1 MTVNQFIGD
10 KEMITVED
18 KETIR
23 RAYYIEHKSI
33 RQIQRETGHHRR
45 TIRKALED
53 GMVPEYNEKSPR
65 PTPAL
70 TPVKGI
76 IDQWLAEDEK
86 QPSKQRHTAK
96 RIYERLRDEYSFSGA
111 ESSIRRYVGQ
121 VRRQLRNE
129 VFIPLSFAPGQL
141 AQIDFG
147 EATVCISREQ
157 LIAQLFCLRM
167 GYSKQTFVMA
177 LPSQSQESFF
187 LGHVKAF
194 SFLGGVPRQLV
205 YDNLKTAVKTVLEGH
220 NRKEQ
225 SAFTAFR
232 SHYLF
237 ESRFCNVCQAHEK
250 GLVEGLVGYA
260 RRNWLVPIPEFDS
273 WDELNETLWG
283 KCLAEGTRQLRG
295 MEMTIGQ
302 AMVAEKP
309 HMLPLPPEQYPCYTM
324 HPVSANGFGLVTFG
338 TNRYSVPSERAYE
351 SKWLK
356 AYPDRVEITN
366 GHKVLAVHPR
376 CYGKH
381 QDILNP
387 LHYLSLLE
395 QRPGAYEH
403 AKPIQEWQQRWPD
416 VYDRYLAALREHLP
430 GDQSTREF
438 IRILRLHEHYP
449 EQAIASAMEESLLCH
464 CYNAD
469 GFRQLVMRQTEPSV
483 GPALPE
489 LTGELATQPVQWPDL
504 VDYDRLLA
512 GGKKQ

>member
-1 MTVNQFIGD
+1 VNVNQFIGD

-18 KETIR
+18 KEIIR

-33 RQIQRETGHHRR
+33 RQIQRETGYHRK
-45 TIRKALED
+45 TIRKALDD
-53 GMVPEYNEKSPR
+53 GMVPEYNEKEPR

-70 TPVKGI
+70 TPVKSI
-76 IDQWLAEDEK
+76 IDHWLAEDEK
-86 QPSKQRHTAK
+86 QSPKQRHTAK
-96 RIYERLRDEYSFSGA
+96 RMYERLKAEYGFSGA
-111 ESSIRRYVGQ
+111 ESTIRKYVGQ

-147 EATVCISREQ
+147 EAAVCISREQ

-187 LGHVKAF
+187 LGHVRAF
-194 SFLGGVPRQLV
+194 AFLGGVPRQLV
-205 YDNLKTAVKTVLEGH
+205 YDNLKTAVKTILEGH

-237 ESRFCNVCQAHEK
+237 ESRFCNVRQAHEK

-260 RRNWLVPIPEFDS
+260 RRNWLVPIPEYNS
-273 WDELNETLWG
+273 WDELNEALWE

-302 AMVAEKP
+302 AMAAEKP
-309 HMLPLPPEQYPCYTM
+309 HMLPL
-324 HPVSANGFGLVTFG
+324 
-338 TNRYSVPSERAYE
+338 PSERAYE

-366 GHKVLAVHPR
+366 GHQMLAVHPR

-403 AKPIQEWQQRWPD
+403 AKPIHQWQQRWPD
-416 VYDRYLAALREHLP
+416 VYDRYFAALREHLP

-464 CYNAD
+464 CYSSD
-469 GFRQLVMRQTEPSV
+469 GFRQLVMRLTEPSIP
-483 GPALPE
+483 PALPG
-489 LTGELATQPVQWPDL
+489 LTGELATQSVEWPDL
-504 VDYDRLLA
+504 VDYDRLLW
-512 GGKKQ
+512 GGRKQ

>member
-1 MTVNQFIGD
+1 
-10 KEMITVED
+10 MITVED
-18 KETIR
+18 KEIIR

-33 RQIQRETGHHRR
+33 RQIQRETGCHRK

-53 GMVPEYNEKSPR
+53 GMVPEYNEKAPR

-96 RIYERLRDEYSFSGA
+96 RIYERLRDEYSFPGA

-141 AQIDFG
+141 AQVDFG
-147 EATVCISREQ
+147 EAAVCISRQQ

-187 LGHVKAF
+187 LGHVRAF
-194 SFLGGVPRQLV
+194 AFLGGVPRQLV

-237 ESRFCNVCQAHEK
+237 ESRFCNVSQAHEK

-260 RRNWLVPIPEFDS
+260 RRNWLVPIPEFNS
-273 WDELNETLWG
+273 WEELNETLWE

-302 AMVAEKP
+302 AMAAEKP

-324 HPVSANGFGLVTFG
+324 HPVTVNGFGLVTFG

-387 LHYLSLLE
+387 LHYLLLLE

-416 VYDRYLAALREHLP
+416 VYDRYLVALREHLP

-438 IRILRLHEHYP
+438 IRILRFHEHYP

-464 CYNAD
+464 CYSAD
-469 GFRQLVMRQTEPSV
+469 GFRQLVMRQTEPSIA
-483 GPALPE
+483 PALPE